1 MPTPQMIHFVLN
13 TETNEVQMFAT
24 RFLPVTNNTGCRLK
38 WWRINVSLEQ
48 IDTATTRQWSYSATG
63 QRDELQHQLGPGFRV
78 LQQFEALKAIETA
91 YTAESLKKF
100 HRDQKVRDIR
110 TGCTCTVVFITAETG
125 KIMVN
130 SPENATR
137 TNSDGYNCPST
148 YEDNASFFEPIK

>member
-13 TETNEVQMFAT
+13 TETNEVQLFAT

-78 LQQFEALKAIETA
+78 LQQWEALKAIETA
-91 YTAESLKKF
+91 YTAEYLKMF
-100 HRDQKVRDIR
+100 HKDQRVKDIR
-110 TGCTCTVVFITAETG
+110 TGCVGIVVFITAKTG
-125 KIMVN
+125 CIMVH
-130 SPENATR
+130 SQENAKR
-137 TNSDGYNCPST
+137 INSDGYNCPST
-148 YEDNASFFEPIK
+148 YEDNAKFFEPLK